1 MSGITPQGFVTKRLP
16 EVKTDI
22 ENRLRDSLGDIDL
35 REESIFGQ
43 QVGIYS
49 ELYALLWSLAE
60 DTYNSQYPD
69 TAQGRQ
75 LDHVASINGLLR
87 IAATPTQATCIC
99 RGTPSTVISAGREV
113 SSRSTGD
120 VYRAIQT
127 VSLNPSNAVF
137 VAVRVSVV
145 EEAAYTVSIGSLDYT
160 YTAQPGDGEEEILL
174 GLFTALNAAPVDH
187 QIIDDCVCIS
197 VPSPAAFALTANL
210 VFNEVGS
217 LVQFRNKETGA
228 RLLPANDLTEIETP
242 IAGWNSVNNPEP
254 GLTGRNRETDQQLRL
269 RREQSVRIAA
279 TNTLDAITGRL
290 RQLEDVTDVNVLQNN
305 TDDTD
310 EFGTLRQHIW
320 AIVEGD
326 TDESIANV
334 IYRTLSAGIGMRGA
348 VTFNVVSPITGKEQ
362 EIKFDRPTYIE
373 PDIEIE
379 YVPLPDFPVDGEQR
393 IKDAL
398 VARTFRLGEP
408 LIYSRLYTPINSVPG
423 VQVDK
428 LEVDEDTANILAD
441 PNEKI
446 RILEGNITLVD
457 VS

>member
-1 MSGITPQGFVTKRLP
+1 MSGITPEGFVTKRLP
-16 EVKTDI
+16 EVKDDI
-22 ENRLRDSLGDIDL
+22 EQRLRDTLGDIDL
-35 REESIFGQ
+35 RDESVFGQ

-49 ELYALLWSLAE
+49 ELYSLLWSLTE

-75 LDHVASINGLLR
+75 LDHVVSINGLLR
-87 IAATPTQATCIC
+87 ISATPTQVTAIC
-99 RGTPSTVISAGREV
+99 RGTPGTVISSGREAKSV
-113 SSRSTGD
+113 SSND
-120 VYRAIQT
+120 VYRAIMT
-127 VSLNPSNAVF
+127 VALSPTNAVF
-137 VAVRVSVV
+137 ASVRVATV
-145 EEAAYTVSIGSLDYT
+145 EETIYTVTIGSLNYS
-160 YTAQPGDGEEEILL
+160 YTAQQGDDEEDILL
-174 GLFTALNAAPVDH
+174 GLFQALNAAPVDH
-187 QIIDDCVCIS
+187 AIVDDALEIS
-197 VPSPAAFALTANL
+197 VPSPASFAITANL
-210 VFNEVGS
+210 AFSEIGTPVM
-217 LVQFRNKETGA
+217 FRNKQTGA

-242 IAGWNSVNNPEP
+242 VNGWASVNNPDP
-254 GLTGRNRETDQQLRL
+254 GITGRNRETDQELRL

-290 RQLEDVTDVNVLQNN
+290 RQLENVTDVNVLQNN

-326 TDESIANV
+326 TDLNVATV
-334 IYRTLSAGIGMRGA
+334 IYNTLSAGIGMRGEEVVP
-348 VTFNVVSPITGKEQ
+348 VTSPVTGKDN

-373 PDIEIE
+373 PTIEIE
-379 YVPLPDFPVDGEQR
+379 YVPLDNFPAGGEQK

-398 VARTFRLGEP
+398 VARTFTLGEP
-408 LIYSRLYTPINSVPG
+408 LIFSRLYTPINSVPG

-428 LEVDEDTANILAD
+428 LEVDGDIANILTD

-446 RILEGNITLVD
+446 RILEANITLVD